1 MDMTSMTALLS
12 SLAEAD
18 EQAAREQVR
27 AACAR
32 MRIACRI
39 LDSKGAHVGADTA
52 RHVSALADALVD
64 TARRCAEE
72 GGDAPDGAAEEAKS
86 AEQPVERDGAGVAQG
101 ADEDSVGEAPVAG
114 AIDDA
119 ADDDVDD
126 EDISIQIPRDRS
138 VLPRERAAYRAR
150 VEQKMADDKA
160 HQDELERQHA
170 EELADTAVAD
180 AIRDREPAL
189 VPAQAALDVRA
200 ERTRAGGIEPET
212 EHAEEDGHIDDM
224 IRDLRG
230 ETPVMQSMRV

>member
-39 LDSKGAHVGADTA
+39 LDSKGARVSADTA

-72 GGDAPDGAAEEAKS
+72 GGDASDGATEEAKS
-86 AEQPVERDGAGVAQG
+86 VEQLVEQDEAGTAQG
-101 ADEDSVGEAPVAG
+101 ADEGSVDEIPVAG
-114 AIDDA
+114 AT
-119 ADDDVDD
+119 DDDVDD

-200 ERTRAGGIEPET
+200 ERTRAGGIEPEA